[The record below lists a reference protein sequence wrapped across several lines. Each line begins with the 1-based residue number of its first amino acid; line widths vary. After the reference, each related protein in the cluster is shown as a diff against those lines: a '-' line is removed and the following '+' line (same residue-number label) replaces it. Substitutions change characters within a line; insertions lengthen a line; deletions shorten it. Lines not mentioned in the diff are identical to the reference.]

1 MKKFETFEVL
11 NEDEETSVDQ
21 PESPPDDV
29 AATCQNQVFIL
40 GGKVLCGDVFSLM
53 SKVDQL
59 HHIETI
65 EIQTVMDKFTDPFKE
80 EKGSSAEGKKS
91 TKSHSMAHQQ
101 EQKKNSGKICSEPK
115 KFWKAR
121 RTQN

>member
-21 PESPPDDV
+21 PKDPSDD
-29 AATCQNQVFIL
+29 AADTCQNEVFIL
-40 GGKVLCGDVFSLM
+40 GGKVLCSDLFSLM

-65 EIQTVMDKFTDPFKE
+65 EIQTVMDSFTDPFY
-80 EKGSSAEGKKS
+80 
-91 TKSHSMAHQQ
+91 M
-101 EQKKNSGKICSEPK
+101 
-115 KFWKAR
+115 
-121 RTQN
+121 

>member
-1 MKKFETFEVL
+1 M
-11 NEDEETSVDQ
+11 
-21 PESPPDDV
+21 
-29 AATCQNQVFIL
+29 FIL

-65 EIQTVMDKFTDPFKE
+65 EIQTVMEKFTDPFKE

-101 EQKKNSGKICSEPK
+101 EQKKKLGKNLLRTK
-115 KFWKAR
+115 KILESQKNAELNYHR
-121 RTQN
+121 AINN